1 MDTLKKNPLLL
12 AAITAIMIG
21 SFAAQ
26 PAFAEDTAAV
36 DAVQALTDA
45 LTDAAAGSDTTTGTD
60 TADAAGTSAEEAADA
75 AAGLPKF
82 SSRQERHEY
91 FRKLR
96 EEDPEQ
102 FKEVM
107 EKRREHWIRNHPG
120 QDGPRGPRR
129 DFRENR
135 FDRREDVRDRN
146 EDRYDRREDR
156 WDARHD
162 GGKRDRMEDRR
173 DRKEDRRDYRE
184 DRYDRREDRWD
195 ANHGPDRGRPGRHPG
210 RSAGYRS

>member
-1 MDTLKKNPLLL
+1 MDMLKKTPLLL
-12 AAITAIMIG
+12 AAVTAIVIG

-26 PAFAEDTAAV
+26 PAFAED
-36 DAVQALTDA
+36 
-45 LTDAAAGSDTTTGTD
+45 GGTD
-60 TADAAGTSAEEAADA
+60 S
-75 AAGLPKF
+75 PKF

-91 FRKLR
+91 FQKLR

-107 EKRREHWIRNHPG
+107 EKRREHWTQNHPG

-146 EDRYDRREDR
+146 
-156 WDARHD
+156 
-162 GGKRDRMEDRR
+162 
-173 DRKEDRRDYRE
+173 EDRRDYRE